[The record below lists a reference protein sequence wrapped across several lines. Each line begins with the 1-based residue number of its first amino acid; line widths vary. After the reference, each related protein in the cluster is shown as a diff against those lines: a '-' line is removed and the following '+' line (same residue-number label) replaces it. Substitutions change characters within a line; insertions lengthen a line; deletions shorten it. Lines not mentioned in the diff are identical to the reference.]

1 MLSLAPLRNAKGGR
15 TVTINFGPMVSCSLE
30 TSERFDQKS
39 RWCRPLLTLWFAIVS
54 VFLVSASATSADSV
68 PFLPGQGSTS
78 PANGDLNPY
87 GLAVVPKGFPMG
99 TLQPGQL
106 LVSNFNNSAMPPANP
121 GGIQGEGSTIVE
133 MDPAT
138 GHQSGLFFQG
148 TPPIGFTNAL
158 AIASAGFVFA
168 GSVFTTSAGSPAQN
182 GGLLVIESSGHLLTT
197 ITTGT
202 NGPWGLAIND
212 QGKTAQLFISNV
224 LDGTVTRISVSF
236 DGGFNVIGPP
246 TTIASGFTFGPD
258 SAGLVVGPAGLAYD
272 IKKDILYI
280 ASEDDNEIFALA
292 NAIKLT

>member
-1 MLSLAPLRNAKGGR
+1 
-15 TVTINFGPMVSCSLE
+15 
-30 TSERFDQKS
+30 
-39 RWCRPLLTLWFAIVS
+39 LTLWFAIVS

-138 GHQSGLFFQG
+138 GQQSGLFFQG

-158 AIASAGFVFA
+158 AIASA
-168 GSVFTTSAGSPAQN
+168 
-182 GGLLVIESSGHLLTT
+182 
-197 ITTGT
+197 
-202 NGPWGLAIND
+202 D
-212 QGKTAQLFISNV
+212 
-224 LDGTVTRISVSF
+224 SF
-236 DGGFNVIGPP
+236 L
-246 TTIASGFTFGPD
+246 PD
-258 SAGLVVGPAGLAYD
+258 RSLQQARDPLPKMVAC
-272 IKKDILYI
+272 
-280 ASEDDNEIFALA
+280 
-292 NAIKLT
+292 